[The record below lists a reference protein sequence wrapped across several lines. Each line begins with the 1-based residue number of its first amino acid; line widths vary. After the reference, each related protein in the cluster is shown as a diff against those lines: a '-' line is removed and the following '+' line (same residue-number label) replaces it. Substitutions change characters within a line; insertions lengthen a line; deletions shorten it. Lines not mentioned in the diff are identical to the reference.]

1 MFGGEIMKINW
12 KVRLRHRQFWIAIV
26 SALLLLANQVADI
39 FGVDITLISSQIEQ
53 TVETVLLVLAMLGVI
68 IDPTTSGVK
77 DSDQALTY
85 KEPRKK
91 EE

>member
-1 MFGGEIMKINW
+1 MKINW

-26 SALLLLANQVADI
+26 SALLLLANQIADI

-53 TVETVLLVLAMLGVI
+53 TVEAILLVLAMLGVI

-85 KEPRKK
+85 TKPKK
-91 EE
+91 DDE